1 SAVLRGERR
10 GEPVYLKAVFPL
22 FHHEPAVTEAL
33 AAERPSALPD
43 VLAVDRERGWLLMR
57 ELAGTH
63 EWHVPDAGW
72 ARALRLVGEI
82 QRDWAGRRDELVA
95 LGGQDR
101 SLSTLADPL
110 SCVHQA
116 VSYRAIT
123 ASLEP
128 DDRWWFEAEP
138 KRWIDSAYR
147 RARGNASQPG

>member
-1 SAVLRGERR
+1 MLEPGLRVGVAAEGRLVVLPASHPLFDLAHFLYQVTDGTARAVLAGAWAQGW
-10 GEPVYLKAVFPL
+10 GEPLP
-22 FHHEPAVTEAL
+22 EGAL
-33 AAERPSALPD
+33 E
-43 VLAVDRERGWLLMR
+43 
-57 ELAGTH
+57 
-63 EWHVPDAGW
+63 
-72 ARALRLVGEI
+72 
-82 QRDWAGRRDELVA
+82 
-95 LGGQDR
+95 
-101 SLSTLADPL
+101 LADPL